1 MRLADSGDMSS
12 TPHFLQGVHAF
23 TGSGLS
29 KPGPIDA
36 SLTFVVPSGMTA
48 QPLYF
53 RGGNSSGEL
62 ICVTLVRDGTPMRMF
77 PMGAK
82 SSVNVPL
89 RVVEDVE
96 PDSTLELLLSAP
108 EGASGEVVVDFGMVV
123 F

>member
-1 MRLADSGDMSS
+1 MSS
-12 TPHFLQGVHAF
+12 TPRFLQGVYAF
-23 TGSGLS
+23 TGTGLT
-29 KPGPIDA
+29 KPAPIDP
-36 SLTFVVPSGMTA
+36 SLTFVVPAGMTA

-62 ICVTLVRDGTPMRMF
+62 IYVTLLRDGQPMRIF

-89 RVVEDVE
+89 RVVEDVD
-96 PDSTLELLLSAP
+96 PDTTLELVLAAP
-108 EGASGEVVVDFGMVV
+108 EATTGEVVIDFGMVI